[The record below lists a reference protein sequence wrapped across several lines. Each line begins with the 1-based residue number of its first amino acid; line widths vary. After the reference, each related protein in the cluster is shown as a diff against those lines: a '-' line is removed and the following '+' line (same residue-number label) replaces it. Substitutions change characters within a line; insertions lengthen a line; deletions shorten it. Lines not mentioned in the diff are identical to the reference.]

1 MPRKYTVAVIPG
13 DGIGPE
19 VIDQA
24 VRITKEAVGI
34 VGSKIVFENYE
45 GGARYWLRNG
55 RDREW
60 KDGTFEK
67 CQKADAVLLGAIGL
81 PEAKYPDGRVVGGK
95 IIFGLRMGLD
105 LYANVRPSILLEG
118 IKSPLSHLGSD
129 GKIDF
134 VVVRENTEE
143 MYSQIQ
149 GMLKRGGVAES
160 GVDVSIVTAKGARRI
175 SEYAFKLSS
184 KRKGTPSDGRKRVIC
199 VDKSNVLSGSILFRS
214 IFKQVGRNYPAI
226 AKDYA
231 FVDAMAQWLIR
242 KPEEYDVI
250 VTTNLFG
257 DILSDL
263 GAGLVGG
270 LGLAPSANIG
280 DSHAMFEPVH
290 GSAPTHAGK
299 NTANPIATILS
310 ATMLLEWLAKK
321 RRDAKM
327 NRATKLVRK
336 AVSETLM
343 DPKNHTRDLGGQ
355 SSTRKTGQAVMNNLT
370 KLESST

>member
-19 VIDQA
+19 VIDHA
-24 VRITKEAVGI
+24 VRITGEAAEI
-34 VGSKIVFENYE
+34 VGSKMVFETYE

-55 RDREW
+55 RENEW
-60 KDGTFEK
+60 KNGTFEK
-67 CQKADAVLLGAIGL
+67 CKKADAILLGAIGL
-81 PEAKYPDGRVVGGK
+81 PEAKYPNGQVVGGK

-105 LYANVRPSILLEG
+105 LYANVRPSRLLEG
-118 IKSPLSHLGSD
+118 VKSPLLGTGSD

-149 GMLKRGGVAES
+149 GMLKRGGIVES
-160 GVDVSIVTAKGARRI
+160 AVDVSIVTAKGARRI
-175 SEYAFKLSS
+175 VEYAFKLTS
-184 KRKGTPSDGRKRVIC
+184 KRMGAPKDGKKRLTC

-214 IFKQVGRNYPAI
+214 IFKQVGRSYPAVV
-226 AKDYA
+226 KDYA

-290 GSAPTHAGK
+290 GSAPSLAGK
-299 NTANPIATILS
+299 NTANPIAAILS
-310 ATMLLEWLAKK
+310 ASMLLEWLAEK
-321 RRDAKM
+321 RRDVRINSA
-327 NRATKLVRK
+327 AQLVRK
-336 AVSETLM
+336 AVSATVK
-343 DPKNHTRDLGGQ
+343 DPKNHTRDLGGS
-355 SSTRKTGQAVMNNLT
+355 SSTRKTGQAVMNNL
-370 KLESST
+370 KS